1 MGLKGR
7 FIWMLPAM
15 AILSGIVGAVSV
27 AKAAGYHVLTPTSVG
42 GGIIFTAIL
51 GFAASLYIS
60 NIILEPLKILTE
72 KAGNL
77 ASGNAVVETVGK
89 WGIHEFINL
98 FITFNRIAEKVTEQ
112 EKAAKRI
119 ASGELDIGKG
129 PDMDVLSEGIISISD
144 TLANLKEDLSN
155 VSSKAAS
162 GIFDVRGSEGKF
174 GGIYGGIVQSFNKIL
189 ESAAERISLLEEIID
204 SIPFPVS
211 VTDMEGK
218 WVFVNRSMENA
229 LGFKRDQAVGRPC
242 SDRNADICNTE
253 DCGIACL
260 KRGVF
265 ETAFSE
271 NNMHYLVNTGYI
283 HNASGE
289 KIGHVELMQDNT
301 LVAEADKYQIREGKR
316 FAETLKQLASGNLN
330 LDFTVV
336 EGNDYTVTEY
346 HIYRDLYQSLELAVG
361 QITVMMG
368 EVNHVLS
375 EIAGGNLNVGVSEEY
390 KGDFVEIRNSLN
402 HIIES
407 LNQVLGEINESA
419 EQVSAGSKQVS
430 DGSQALS
437 QGSAEQAS
445 SVEELTAAVTEIA
458 AKTRQNAIDANA
470 ANELTTSAKENAAKG
485 NVQMKEMLGSMAD
498 INESSSNISK
508 IIKVID
514 DIAFQ
519 TNILAL
525 NAAVEAAR
533 AGEHGKGFA
542 VVAEEVRNLA
552 ARSAKAANET
562 TDLIEGSISKVQ
574 TGTNIANETAEALNV
589 IVGETEKAADLVANI
604 AGASNEQASGIAQIN
619 KGIEQVSHVV
629 QNNSATA
636 QESAAASQE
645 LSGQAELLKG
655 MVGRFNLKKR
665 DLDVLYSGHKHPEGN
680 AVDGVKSIAAP
691 KTKIVLNESE
701 YDKY

>member
-7 FIWMLPAM
+7 FTWILLAV
-15 AILSGIVGAVSV
+15 AVLSGIIGAV
-27 AKAAGYHVLTPTSVG
+27 AGTAGYKILTPAAI
-42 GGIIFTAIL
+42 GIGVVFTAIL
-51 GFAASLYIS
+51 GFAASSYIS
-60 NIILEPLKILTE
+60 HIIIQPLKILTG
-72 KAGNL
+72 KAGSL
-77 ASGNAVVETVGK
+77 VSGTAVIEGVNRGDAN
-89 WGIHEFINL
+89 EFSIL
-98 FITFNRIAEKVTEQ
+98 FSAFNKIAESMDKRERAAGMIAAGDLSIDSDPGKDAFIDNMVSVSNALKNIGE
-112 EKAAKRI
+112 ELSDISADAAK
-119 ASGELDIGKG
+119 
-129 PDMDVLSEGIISISD
+129 
-144 TLANLKEDLSN
+144 
-155 VSSKAAS
+155 
-162 GIFDVRGSEGKF
+162 GIFDAREIGNSYKGV
-174 GGIYGGIVQSFNKIL
+174 YGDIMQSFNDIL
-189 ESAAERISLLEEIID
+189 KSAAERMSLLEEIID

-211 VTDMEGK
+211 VTDMNGK
-218 WVFVNRSMENA
+218 WIFVNRSMENT
-229 LGFKRDQAVGRPC
+229 LGYKRDQAAGRPC
-242 SDRNADICNTE
+242 FERNADICNTE
-253 DCGIACL
+253 NCGIECL
-260 KRGVF
+260 KRGVP

-271 NNMHYLVNTGYI
+271 NNMHYLVNTVYI
-283 HNASGE
+283 HNSSGE
-289 KIGHVELMQDNT
+289 RIGHVELMQDNT

-316 FAETLKQLASGNLN
+316 FAETLKLLAGGCLD

-336 EGNDYTVTEY
+336 EGNDYTVTEH
-346 HIYRDLYQSLELAVG
+346 HIFKDLYESLELAVG
-361 QITVMMG
+361 QITTMMG

-375 EIAGGNLNVGVSEEY
+375 EMADGNLDVEVTAEY
-390 KGDFVEIRNSLN
+390 KGDFIEIRNSLD
-402 HIIES
+402 HIIGS

-419 EQVSAGSKQVS
+419 EQVSAGSIQVS

-458 AKTRQNAIDANA
+458 SKTRQNAIDANT

-498 INESSSNISK
+498 INESSSNIYK

-562 TDLIEGSISKVQ
+562 TDLIEGSINKVQ
-574 TGTNIANETAEALNV
+574 IGTNIANETAEALNI
-589 IVGETEKAADLVANI
+589 IVDETEKAADLVANI
-604 AGASNEQASGIAQIN
+604 ADASNEQASGIAQIN

-636 QESAAASQE
+636 EQSAAASQE

-655 MVGRFNLKKR
+655 MVGRFRLKDGEAGALYQKR
-665 DLDVLYSGHKHPEGN
+665 LESDNFEDIKAIAPP
-680 AVDGVKSIAAP
+680 KSR
-691 KTKIVLNESE
+691 IVLNESE